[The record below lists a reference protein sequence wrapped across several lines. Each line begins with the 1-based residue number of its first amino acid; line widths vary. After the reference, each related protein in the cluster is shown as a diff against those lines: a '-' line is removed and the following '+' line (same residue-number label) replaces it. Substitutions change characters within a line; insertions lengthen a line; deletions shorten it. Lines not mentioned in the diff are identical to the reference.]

1 MDTVDISFIFIVIFV
16 MLLPNT
22 LSVCCITVQLL
33 LSHHNKCVS
42 FSQVN
47 ISELGL
53 VTQAGKVIWGKVS
66 PALYCFIVYPLTHSQ
81 LMLSYT

>member
-1 MDTVDISFIFIVIFV
+1 MDTVDISFIFIV

-22 LSVCCITVQLL
+22 LTVCCITVQLL
-33 LSHHNKCVS
+33 LSNHNKCVS

-66 PALYCFIVYPLTHSQ
+66 PALYCFIVSPLIHSQ